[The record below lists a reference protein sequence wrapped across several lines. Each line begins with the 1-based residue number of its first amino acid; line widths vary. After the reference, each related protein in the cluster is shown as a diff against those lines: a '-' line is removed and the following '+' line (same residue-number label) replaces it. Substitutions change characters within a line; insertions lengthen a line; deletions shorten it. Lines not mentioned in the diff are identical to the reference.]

1 MADMPK
7 NAGRTFLIGG
17 TAVAGILLGTFFS
30 MSFLKKREQ
39 AAGRNPYHEQLQG
52 ALQRPIPK
60 SELLS
65 DLKPMKG
72 SKAQY
77 SDIPPA
83 FPGTEHHSGHQTL
96 SSLKQELRESAKAA
110 SGNLPSPSD
119 HSALSTHEEGGGNR
133 ARSLDSEMVLPGR
146 WGQSTR
152 LTMPSEE
159 VDKVAWQE
167 RRNMAPPPQ
176 RGKKDESGRAYTKG
190 PDYVK
195 NYEKTAAGKARVV
208 SAHHEM
214 H

>member
-1 MADMPK
+1 MADVPK

-30 MSFLKKREQ
+30 MSYLKKREQ

-52 ALQRPIPK
+52 ALQRPVPK
-60 SELLS
+60 SELLA

-83 FPGTEHHSGHQTL
+83 FPGTDHNSGHQTL
-96 SSLKQELRESAKAA
+96 SSLKQELRDSAKAA
-110 SGNLPSPSD
+110 SEKLSPPSVHAAGAHD
-119 HSALSTHEEGGGNR
+119 EGASRR
-133 ARSLDSEMVLPGR
+133 ALDSEMVLPGR
-146 WGQSTR
+146 WGQSTL

-167 RRNMAPPPQ
+167 RRNMVPPPQ

-208 SAHHEM
+208 PAHHEM